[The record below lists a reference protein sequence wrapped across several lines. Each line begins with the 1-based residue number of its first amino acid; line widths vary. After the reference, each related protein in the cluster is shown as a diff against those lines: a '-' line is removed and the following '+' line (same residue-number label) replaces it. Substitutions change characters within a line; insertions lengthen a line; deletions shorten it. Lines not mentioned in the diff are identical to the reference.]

1 MASRVFSRFSRRGV
15 GQFRLLATSVRSQLL
30 PNLSNESKYLF
41 ESSNIFCQRAPLQLS
56 QLHRSY
62 IGRTIQGFRF
72 SSSVSPQTSDKVLNH
87 SADEQVTESGKISD
101 NNSQGEKNTDPVSG
115 APEAQ
120 EQVEE
125 SGSKA
130 EPEHSKTRSA
140 KKRRG
145 SPKRTAFSDSDKEED
160 LSVDDL
166 VKLVVEKEE
175 LLKAKQKEV
184 ELMKDKALRSY
195 AEMENVIERT
205 KRESENLK
213 KFAIQSFAKSFLD
226 VADNLSRASSV
237 GKDSLPK
244 VEQSTDPAE
253 GARRL
258 KELLE
263 GVEMTV
269 KQLTEVFKK
278 FGVEKYDPLDEL
290 FDPNRHHA
298 VVQIPDP
305 SKPPGTVA
313 AVIKTG
319 YTLHDRIIRPAEV
332 VVVSQPDQ
340 AENESKQSP
349 AA

>member
-87 SADEQVTESGKISD
+87 SADEQVTE
-101 NNSQGEKNTDPVSG
+101 
-115 APEAQ
+115 
-120 EQVEE
+120 
-125 SGSKA
+125 
-130 EPEHSKTRSA
+130 
-140 KKRRG
+140 
-145 SPKRTAFSDSDKEED
+145 SDKEED

>member
-125 SGSKA
+125 
-130 EPEHSKTRSA
+130 
-140 KKRRG
+140 
-145 SPKRTAFSDSDKEED
+145 SDKEED